1 MIIRDF
7 SMCSPRKS
15 WIFARGDEILKDYYM
30 SVYYHPGKATVV
42 VDALRRLS
50 KGIVAYVE
58 EQMKELVKD
67 YTGLL
72 A

>member
-1 MIIRDF
+1 MFLMNYNRN
-7 SMCSPRKS
+7 
-15 WIFARGDEILKDYYM
+15 
-30 SVYYHPGKATVV
+30 VHYHPGKANVV